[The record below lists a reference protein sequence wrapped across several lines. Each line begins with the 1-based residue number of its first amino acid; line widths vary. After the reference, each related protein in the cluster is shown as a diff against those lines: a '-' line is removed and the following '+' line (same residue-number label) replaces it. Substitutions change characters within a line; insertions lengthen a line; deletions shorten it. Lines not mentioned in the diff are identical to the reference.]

1 MASILPQCSWCGG
14 DLKENELRNSK
25 EEILE
30 QWEKK
35 KNEIEYQK
43 KIKQHGEDVKK
54 SFEESGYFSLST
66 MCAGSRQWSAR
77 IFGEIHTSII
87 ENTLS
92 IRLVKCLPL

>member
-1 MASILPQCSWCGG
+1 MKKCPHCNKVLMASILTQCSWCGG

-54 SFEESGYFSLST
+54 SFEESI
-66 MCAGSRQWSAR
+66 RRR
-77 IFGEIHTSII
+77 I
-87 ENTLS
+87 
-92 IRLVKCLPL
+92 

>member
-1 MASILPQCSWCGG
+1 MKKCPHCNKVLMASILPQCSWCGG

-35 KNEIEYQK
+35 KNEFEYQK

-54 SFEESGYFSLST
+54 SFEESI
-66 MCAGSRQWSAR
+66 RRR
-77 IFGEIHTSII
+77 I
-87 ENTLS
+87 
-92 IRLVKCLPL
+92 